1 MAGLDVRS
9 SVTPYNP
16 LTNTRNAPTI
26 AALKAAISG
35 SAHAAS
41 YPTAVLNAASKLDLI
56 NICRIHGISV

>member
-1 MAGLDVRS
+1 MAGFDVRDS
-9 SVTPYNP
+9 ITPVNK

-41 YPTAVLNAASKLDLI
+41 YPEAILNASSKLDLV

>member
-1 MAGLDVRS
+1 MAGFDVRDS
-9 SVTPYNP
+9 ITPVNK

-35 SAHAAS
+35 SAHSAS
-41 YPTAVLNAASKLDLI
+41 YPTAVLNAASKLDLV